1 MGRKSVPLI
10 ATILIF
16 LILFVFTPLKIH
28 PVEEEL
34 EEIPPNIVHPFGT
47 DDLGRDVLYLSE
59 KALFET
65 VKTATIIGIV
75 SGTVGI
81 FLAYL
86 AVFMNTVSNI
96 SYLAVSFVL
105 SFPPVFISMVILGI
119 SAENVSTRRF
129 FFTLIS
135 LSILW
140 SVFYNNLYRKFSIIE
155 NSQYVKAALSL
166 GRNRWDLFWMHF
178 LPNSLETIVES
189 FFTVFSTAISLEAT
203 LGFIGIGIPNSLGEQ
218 IRIHFLRSI
227 GYVGAVEFLLSFLS
241 PFIPIFGGYSYHI
254 AGILRW
260 KGINLW
266 AFLSPLGNLLVLLV
280 MTKMISFLSVR
291 LILEIYER

>member
-1 MGRKSVPLI
+1 MGGKSVPLI
-10 ATILIF
+10 VFMLVF
-16 LILFVFTPLKIH
+16 LILFVFAPLRIQ

-34 EEIPPNIVHPFGT
+34 EEIPPNIFHPLGT

-59 KALFET
+59 KAALET
-65 VKTATIIGIV
+65 VKTAAIVGIV
-75 SGTVGI
+75 SGVVGT
-81 FLAYL
+81 FLAYSS
-86 AVFMNTVSNI
+86 VFMSSVSNV

-105 SFPPVFISMVILGI
+105 SFPPVFISMIILGI
-119 SAENVSTRRF
+119 SAENVSTRRL

-140 SVFYNNLYRKFSIIE
+140 TVFYNNLYRRFSSIE

-178 LPNSLETIVES
+178 FPNSLETIIES
-189 FFTVFSTAISLEAT
+189 FFTVFSTVVSLEAT
-203 LGFIGIGIPNSLGEQ
+203 LGFIGIGIPDSLGEQ

-227 GYVGAVEFLLSFLS
+227 GYVGILEFLLSFLS
-241 PFIPIFGGYSYHI
+241 PFIPLFGRYSYHL

-266 AFLSPLGNLLVLLV
+266 AFLAPFGNLLVLLV
-280 MTKMISFLSVR
+280 MTKMVSFLSVR
-291 LILEIYER
+291 LISEIYER